1 MKKLRHQ
8 NFLFAIAWLS
18 GLALF
23 VNAPGSEASEWIEP
37 IKGEITDQFGTRGGK
52 HKGLDI
58 AAPEGEAVAA
68 AADGTISKSYQSD
81 SYGQVIF
88 IKHDNGYE
96 TVYAHL
102 SKRLKK
108 EKERV
113 KKASKSESSAL
124 REYRPE
130 PTCILKCITVH
141 GLKIKDMQSIR

>member
-23 VNAPGSEASEWIEP
+23 VNAPGAEASEWIEP

-113 KKASKSESSAL
+113 KKGE
-124 REYRPE
+124 
-130 PTCILKCITVH
+130 
-141 GLKIKDMQSIR
+141 

>member
-1 MKKLRHQ
+1 MKILRHQ

-18 GLALF
+18 GLAFL
-23 VNAPGSEASEWIEP
+23 VTTPGAAASEWIEP
-37 IKGEITDQFGTRGGK
+37 IKGEITDQFGTRDGK

-68 AADGTISKSYQSD
+68 AADGTVSKSYQSD
-81 SYGQVIF
+81 SYGHVIF

-108 EKERV
+108 EKN
-113 KKASKSESSAL
+113 
-124 REYRPE
+124 
-130 PTCILKCITVH
+130 
-141 GLKIKDMQSIR
+141 G